1 MLKHVKNDYYN
12 ISKLVSQENFNNNS
26 KKATFLKFL
35 RKCFNNFKIIISK
48 LKKCYNIFTNIF

>member
-12 ISKLVSQENFNNNS
+12 ISKLVSQKNFNNSS

-35 RKCFNNFKIIISK
+35 KKCFNSFKIIISK
-48 LKKCYNIFTNIF
+48 LKKRYNIFANIF